1 MITTQ
6 SIWDDQLVEILGIIN
21 CYFFNFSRALEC
33 FRCYSQILTHIH
45 SFLSMKRDSPPII
58 DITLRIIKNELASGF
73 VIDLEDQFIEDL
85 EKVMTTKAR
94 VVIIAQIISQICHS
108 SSDNRLKSILSTK
121 KDTIIKTLAL

>member
-1 MITTQ
+1 
-6 SIWDDQLVEILGIIN
+6 
-21 CYFFNFSRALEC
+21 
-33 FRCYSQILTHIH
+33 
-45 SFLSMKRDSPPII
+45 MKRDSPPII